1 MDPYEPPISRQLIKG
16 NYVEE
21 STGNRQTHLDVLNN
35 DHVIKHK
42 TQQPSQAIDGIAA
55 EKDIISRSVR
65 IKRKFYALNKVRIN
79 QLKRD
84 KYNENKNEINRKRRE
99 IRAANNAI
107 KSTKELINCTKIE
120 IPPKYKADNIDLK
133 AGLLSIAK
141 KPKRRE
147 RRAANN
153 AIEITKELITRKK
166 KGIPPKYKAHTK
178 DLKAGLLLSVA
189 KKRKQIEG
197 LAANNAIKTTKELI
211 NCPKIETPPQYKAD
225 NKDLLGGPSSITKQ
239 RIQKIIRGR
248 KFYSANKVRLN
259 HSKRDNYNE
268 KKDEINRKRRER
280 RAANNSIKTTKKMI
294 NCTEIQTTTQDNDT
308 NKLKGRRSPNAKKM
322 VGKKNCISDDLKLV
336 AQSLVEMGREHNVP
350 KQKTNHVVQDKLIVT
365 HPSLLLASIGFSDYK
380 CSIICG
386 STIYSTNDFDN
397 IHDHPPVSQYI
408 LEKGTALNEPM
419 RKTNH
424 VVEDKLIASNP
435 LVLLASIGFSDYKC
449 SIMCGSSIYS
459 INDFDNLPDHPPMT
473 NNVVIDVDE
482 NNDDYVL
489 MGDDEVIDVDDNN
502 DDYVLM
508 GDYEVTNNCT
518 AMYIK
523 NNHNDNLFYDLIHS
537 QLQQHHGRYMG
548 RFSASIRLGRQF
560 TTPANNVISKWVKD
574 EIVLVTVHDALMQ
587 PCIASESWTLL
598 EQLTW
603 TPTSTKVEDTQIPKT
618 IAISKK
624 GFDTMVPPYWL
635 NDDAL
640 DFMIAYLFR
649 GKSNLD
655 TEFSYMPCSFFNQLL
670 IHGTPPKKR
679 SKNKANLLARDLIF
693 VPINI
698 RSVHWVL
705 AVIVKPSSLL
715 SPDKTSQACILYVDS
730 RQPHLDPDP
739 ATQNNAR
746 IDRTLF
752 HDKLLTWLNY
762 ELTSIGQDCRFNATN
777 CQLLFGS
784 DKNGKCKQSSP

>member
-1 MDPYEPPISRQLIKG
+1 
-16 NYVEE
+16 
-21 STGNRQTHLDVLNN
+21 
-35 DHVIKHK
+35 
-42 TQQPSQAIDGIAA
+42 
-55 EKDIISRSVR
+55 
-65 IKRKFYALNKVRIN
+65 
-79 QLKRD
+79 
-84 KYNENKNEINRKRRE
+84 
-99 IRAANNAI
+99 
-107 KSTKELINCTKIE
+107 
-120 IPPKYKADNIDLK
+120 
-133 AGLLSIAK
+133 
-141 KPKRRE
+141 
-147 RRAANN
+147 
-153 AIEITKELITRKK
+153 
-166 KGIPPKYKAHTK
+166 
-178 DLKAGLLLSVA
+178 
-189 KKRKQIEG
+189 
-197 LAANNAIKTTKELI
+197 
-211 NCPKIETPPQYKAD
+211 
-225 NKDLLGGPSSITKQ
+225 
-239 RIQKIIRGR
+239 
-248 KFYSANKVRLN
+248 
-259 HSKRDNYNE
+259 
-268 KKDEINRKRRER
+268 
-280 RAANNSIKTTKKMI
+280 
-294 NCTEIQTTTQDNDT
+294 
-308 NKLKGRRSPNAKKM
+308 
-322 VGKKNCISDDLKLV
+322 
-336 AQSLVEMGREHNVP
+336 
-350 KQKTNHVVQDKLIVT
+350 
-365 HPSLLLASIGFSDYK
+365 
-380 CSIICG
+380 
-386 STIYSTNDFDN
+386 
-397 IHDHPPVSQYI
+397 
-408 LEKGTALNEPM
+408 
-419 RKTNH
+419 
-424 VVEDKLIASNP
+424 
-435 LVLLASIGFSDYKC
+435 
-449 SIMCGSSIYS
+449 
-459 INDFDNLPDHPPMT
+459 MT

-537 QLQQHHGRYMG
+537 QLQQHHGTYMG
-548 RFSASIRLGRQF
+548 RFRASIRLGRQF

-784 DKNGKCKQSSP
+784 DKNGKCKQSSPCWFVYY